1 MKIIRDILIG
11 IFLLSSLAL
20 SIENK
25 DVIGEWRISED
36 NSKRLSY
43 PSILLESDSIVTLYY
58 DLDTLGKGKFC
69 TCDDELTFSSSEFNE
84 GLEIVSF
91 TDDTLVLSGFS
102 HFIVHGDFKFKDNVT
117 YIRNNSNKQNKK

>member
-11 IFLLSSLAL
+11 IFLLSSFAL

-69 TCDDELTFSSSEFNE
+69 TRDDELTFSSSEFNE

-102 HFIVHGDFKFKDNVT
+102 HL
-117 YIRNNSNKQNKK
+117 